1 MARILPFQG
10 IHYNPHQID
19 SFADVTTPPYDV
31 ISEAKR
37 DEYHARH
44 PYNIIRLIL
53 GEKKQRRHA
62 RQ

>member
-10 IHYNPHQID
+10 IHYNPNQID

-37 DEYHARH
+37 DEYHERH

-53 GEKKQRRHA
+53 GKPTDIRHA